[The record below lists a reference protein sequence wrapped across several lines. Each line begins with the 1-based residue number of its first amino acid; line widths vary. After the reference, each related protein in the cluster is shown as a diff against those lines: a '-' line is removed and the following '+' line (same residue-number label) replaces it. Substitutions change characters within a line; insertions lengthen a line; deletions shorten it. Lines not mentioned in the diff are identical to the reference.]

1 MIQKLQI
8 EMSNRTVTSA
18 IRKLALSRQRYYPRR
33 TLIAPP
39 TQSSGPLLQ
48 RRSDRELPPLPV
60 SPFRR
65 WATTLPIFAAIIVAS
80 SAAIFNYQKS
90 SSSVVSSTLYSLRT
104 NEQARELLGDE
115 IYFRDRFPWIWGEL
129 NQLHGRIDIGY
140 GVKGTRGSGFMRFKS
155 FRNGRMGFVRSCPP
169 SLASQ
174 LIDDSLRLKTGVW
187 N

>member
-1 MIQKLQI
+1 
-8 EMSNRTVTSA
+8 MSGRA
-18 IRKLALSRQRYYPRR
+18 LHCPPLAVRQAAFPKQYCSPKR

-39 TQSSGPLLQ
+39 TRSSGPLLQ

-155 FRNGRMGFVRSCPP
+155 YRKGRLGLVRQCPD
-169 SLASQ
+169 SFTSY
-174 LIDDSLRLKTGVW
+174 LIHDSSRLRTGAW
-187 N
+187 S